1 MKMKFR
7 TGSFPRGRL
16 PALFPKNGKERSNQ
30 MEKEMVFM
38 AAQDILENAVVK
50 DGNK

>member
-1 MKMKFR
+1 MKKFK
-7 TGSFPRGRL
+7 TGSFSYGRL
-16 PALFPKNGKERSNQ
+16 PVLFLENGKERSNQ